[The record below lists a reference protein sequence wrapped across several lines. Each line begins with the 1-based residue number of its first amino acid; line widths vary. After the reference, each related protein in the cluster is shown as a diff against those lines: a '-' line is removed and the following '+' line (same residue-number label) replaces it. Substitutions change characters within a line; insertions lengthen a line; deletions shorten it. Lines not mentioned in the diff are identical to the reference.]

1 MREQSFKSEL
11 VRDRLGN
18 AIMNVC
24 YTDAD
29 GMTVEKTLSMDDYL
43 MILGNA
49 TFFNRVSCVRIGVLP
64 SHYYDGSISTEEAG
78 TFNVILF
85 YKEEKRAVS
94 FGGKHWFVPFPAM
107 VFHFKV
113 LKGNLQRKSC
123 YAVISDDVNPD
134 MSLMQ
139 YPFGNVSAVGEIC
152 MGNIKSGR
160 IEKICQIEDVVA
172 DFFMSET
179 NNDYYESKNATG
191 LKQEQLLEKLCK
203 LEHFPIEWLAP
214 SSGSCSTLL
223 DLSNTL

>member
-1 MREQSFKSEL
+1 MSEQSFKSEL

-18 AIMNVC
+18 ALMNVS
-24 YTDAD
+24 YTDVD
-29 GMTVEKTLSMDDYL
+29 GMTTEKTLSLDDYL
-43 MILGNA
+43 MILGNS
-49 TFFNRVSCVRIGVLP
+49 TFSNRNSCVRIGVLP
-64 SHYYDGSISTEEAG
+64 FHYYDGSISTEDAA

-113 LKGNLQRKSC
+113 LKGNLQWKNC
-123 YAVISDDVNPD
+123 YAVTSDDVNPD

-139 YPFGNVSAVGEIC
+139 YPFGNVSAAGAIC
-152 MGNIKSGR
+152 MGNIQSGR
-160 IEKICQIEDVVA
+160 IENICQIEDVVA

-179 NNDYYESKNATG
+179 DNDYYASKNSTG
-191 LKQEQLLEKLCK
+191 LKQEQLLEKLSK

-214 SSGSCSTLL
+214 SSGGCSTLL
-223 DLSNTL
+223 DLSNKL